1 MLQPLLQLLLQTLF
15 SKSTDVCSYYHIYVA
30 ATAAANGSSGQGCGL
45 PSSSKARCIY
55 VSYICVLILLY
66 MCPHSTIIYM
76 CPHASHNSIC
86 MWTRMRAAKLLES
99 EVYICVF
106 IHTTICMPSSSKA
119 RCIYVSSY
127 ILVNVCQAPRKR
139 GLRQH
144 TSAYVGIRQH
154 TSAYVSIRQHTSAYV
169 CGQGCGLPSSAKAR
183 HEDTYI
189 DNSGMRTHIAV

>member
-1 MLQPLLQLLLQTLF
+1 LQPLLQLLLQPLF

-66 MCPHSTIIYM
+66 MCPHTTIIYM
-76 CPHASHNSIC
+76 CPHASHTSIC

-106 IHTTICMPSSSKA
+106 IHTTICICQAPRRRGVYMCLHTYYYMYAKLLESEVYICVRIHTTVCMQSSSKA
-119 RCIYVSSY
+119 RCVYVSAY
-127 ILVNVCQAPRKR
+127 ILVYACQAPRKR
-139 GLRQH
+139 GVYMCPH
-144 TSAYVGIRQH
+144 TY
-154 TSAYVSIRQHTSAYV
+154 
-169 CGQGCGLPSSAKAR
+169 
-183 HEDTYI
+183 
-189 DNSGMRTHIAV
+189 